1 MTSASFSHKSAFAL
15 PLIFAI
21 IINGAALANETIKL
35 NDGTTCSVIESGSS
49 AGNGSSTSVT
59 AGGGGVSSSTT
70 IGGTTTTV
78 QSRNGSTSSS
88 AGSSITTGT
97 AGTQS
102 FSTASVTRPDGTI
115 ITRRSDG
122 TCDVTKPTK

>member
-21 IINGAALANETIKL
+21 LIAGAALANETIKL

-49 AGNGSSTSVT
+49 AGNRSSTSVT

-78 QSRNGSTSSS
+78 QSGNSSTSSS
-88 AGSSITTGT
+88 AGSSTTGT

-122 TCDVTKPTK
+122 TCDVMKPTK